1 MLSFKLERF
10 HNSDTKWS
18 IKTTFPTITKR
29 KYVTGILIRHAGY
42 FSSLFPA
49 GTPSCKRVFLCI
61 CTKRN
66 PFKSACIYLHLSFLH
81 KAPLNDLLI

>member
-1 MLSFKLERF
+1 MCLNLEIF
-10 HNSDTKWS
+10 YSGDTKRS
-18 IKTTFPTITKR
+18 TETTFPIMTNR
-29 KYVTGILIRHAGY
+29 KYVTGVLIRHAGY

-66 PFKSACIYLHLSFLH
+66 PFKSACIYFHLSFLY
-81 KAPLNDLLI
+81 KAPLNNLLI